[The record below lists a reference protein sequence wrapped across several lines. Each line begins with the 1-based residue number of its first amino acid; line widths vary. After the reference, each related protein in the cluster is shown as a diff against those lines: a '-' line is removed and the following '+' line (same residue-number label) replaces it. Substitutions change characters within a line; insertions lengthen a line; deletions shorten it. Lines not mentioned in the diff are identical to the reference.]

1 MFDQSF
7 TSNKA
12 FNKFI
17 EKLKI
22 VKSTNKKRV
31 NQESC
36 ILGPLEIT
44 VGPFYN
50 ELLGIKETIRYN
62 QVRYNSYTW
71 IFGGRK
77 TNPSNCKNINFI

>member
-1 MFDQSF
+1 MSW
-7 TSNKA
+7 
-12 FNKFI
+12 
-17 EKLKI
+17 
-22 VKSTNKKRV
+22 VKTR
-31 NQESC
+31 
-36 ILGPLEIT
+36 LLHT

-62 QVRYNSYTW
+62 QVRYNENTW